1 MTPPPASQ
9 PQAFLVQS
17 RHLVMWVRAGGVFLL
32 KFWALLLT
40 LVFGFIVLAAVSVP
54 LLAYLGLDALAKP
67 LFSALH
73 LICAQISSH
82 SFYLLGHQLGLDV
95 HCLAIYSAL
104 CVGSLVFVVSRKR
117 LPGLPWWGLVL
128 MALPLAYDG
137 GTQLIGLRQS
147 TWEIR
152 LLTGALFGFGAAWFA
167 FPWLHKIIQENLP
180 RSFNDGQ

>member
-1 MTPPPASQ
+1 MASQAISQ
-9 PQAFLVQS
+9 PQTLLVQH
-17 RHLVMWVRAGGVFLL
+17 RRLVLWVRAGGVFLL
-32 KFWALLLT
+32 KSWVLLLSI
-40 LVFGFIVLAAVSVP
+40 VFGMIVLAAVSVP
-54 LLAYLGLDALAKP
+54 LLTYLGLDALAKP

-152 LLTGALFGFGAAWFA
+152 LITGALFGFGTAWFT
-167 FPWLHKIIQENLP
+167 FPWLHKTIQENLP
-180 RSFNDGQ
+180 RSFNDRR